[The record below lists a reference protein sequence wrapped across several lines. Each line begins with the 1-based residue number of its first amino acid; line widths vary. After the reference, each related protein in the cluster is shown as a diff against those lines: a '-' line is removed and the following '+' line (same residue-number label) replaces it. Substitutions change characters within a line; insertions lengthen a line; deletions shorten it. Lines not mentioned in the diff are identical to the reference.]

1 MRRLAYTVIAVVA
14 VLGVLALFSRGGDD
28 ESSVPV
34 SPATPAPAAATA
46 AAPTATPT
54 EAPPTT
60 TPTPTTAARTS
71 TPSPTPPPTPATQ
84 TPTPTPTPDRMLP
97 PPLDQIAAALPGPGV
112 TLTDAYDPVCPG
124 ASIEPIVFAGPDFED
139 GDRYAVWVLWPYPD
153 RAAFWEQWVI
163 NAERRAE
170 PVLDGCEPPNGF
182 IYFNQGLLIWF
193 VGFYGS
199 GVEPGSP
206 PDTRAEIREHPVI
219 RAFLEL
225 PR

>member
-1 MRRLAYTVIAVVA
+1 MRRLAYTVVTVVA
-14 VLGVLALFSRGGDD
+14 ILGVLALFGRGGDD
-28 ESSVPV
+28 DGDSVAAP
-34 SPATPAPAAATA
+34 TPTPAAATP

-54 EAPPTT
+54 GAPPT
-60 TPTPTTAARTS
+60 PTPGAATATLTS
-71 TPSPTPPPTPATQ
+71 TPSPSPSPTPVTQ

-97 PPLDQIAAALPGPGV
+97 PSLEQIAAALPGPGV

-124 ASIEPIVFAGPDFED
+124 AAVEPVVFAGPDFED

-170 PVLDGCEPPNGF
+170 PLLDGCEPPNGF

-199 GVEPGSP
+199 EVEPGSP

-225 PR
+225 RR